1 MDMQVIHRTITALS
15 NLYQELNDS
24 LDTDQCKT
32 DIYQVSRQKAYRRD
46 YLILRDTEFEPL
58 LLSIITQKVDSSIL
72 KRLDT
77 LLEDNIHILEKKKNL
92 YIKLDFS
99 KLLELKLNKL
109 FGQKLEMLLRDKE
122 LIKEFTY
129 PTEAEKI
136 MLLKETESEIQ
147 SLHDEIYNFKNENR
161 WLKDNF
167 YQSIQAISES
177 YLKLIRFYFT
187 DTQTEEKII
196 TTLPNIEPD
205 TIFKSKMY
213 DKFLLLEQKLIEDNY
228 LDDRLNWIAK
238 HDNGSIDIKSLVTF
252 LVGLIDYKYFL
263 PNKDPKVK
271 VFFEARYSIKIGQN
285 FEKSRRQSLSERYG
299 IIFHDYDF

>member
-1 MDMQVIHRTITALS
+1 MDMQVIHRSITALS
-15 NLYQELNDS
+15 NLYQELNDN

-32 DIYQVSRQKAYRRD
+32 DIYQVSRQKAYHRD

-58 LLSIITQKVDSSIL
+58 LLSIISQKVDSNIL

-77 LLEDNIHILEKKKNL
+77 LLQDNIHILEKKKNL

-99 KLLELKLNKL
+99 KLLELKTDKL
-109 FGQKLEMLLRDKE
+109 FSSKLEMLLKDKE

-136 MLLKETESEIQ
+136 MLMKETESEIQ
-147 SLHDEIYNFKNENR
+147 SLHDEIYNFKKENS
-161 WLKDNF
+161 WLTDNF
-167 YQSIQAISES
+167 YQSIQTISES
-177 YLKLIRFYFT
+177 YLKLIKFYFT
-187 DTQTEEKII
+187 DTQTEEKI
-196 TTLPNIEPD
+196 TTTSPNIESD
-205 TIFKSKMY
+205 TIFKTKMY

-252 LVGLIDYKYFL
+252 LVGLIDNKYFL

-285 FEKSRRQSLSERYG
+285 FEKSRRQSLAERYG